1 MLVAL
6 LLIAQ
11 VVMPTSTAVQIEQ
24 GEKKCSFLHKPFSRA
39 HMSLFVF
46 IYLAV
51 LGLSCGMWHLA
62 P

>member
-24 GEKKCSFLHKPFSRA
+24 GEKKCSFLHEPFSRA

-46 IYLAV
+46 NLFIWLRWVLAV
-51 LGLSCGMWHLA
+51 ACGI
-62 P
+62 